1 MKIFSNFVVL
11 FNSNNMNYSL
21 LTILGIVVL
30 LVIIITL
37 IYNKL
42 IKLKNLMQEAWSA
55 IDVFLKKRHD
65 LIPNL
70 VEIVKGYA
78 AHEKSTLEDLTRFRS
93 EAMQAKDQASR
104 MESENNLG
112 KALSQ
117 FFVVVENYPTLKAN
131 ANFLDL
137 QHQLADIENELAM
150 ARRYY
155 NGTVRINNIYIE
167 RFPSNLIA
175 NIFHFVKG
183 EFFTTNEN
191 EKTVPDVSFQ

>member
-1 MKIFSNFVVL
+1 
-11 FNSNNMNYSL
+11 MNYSL